1 MRNAV
6 RNKKMKKFT
15 HKMQAKLLL
24 VFCVILIA
32 MVGLIARLVY
42 LNRTDGERYAKKVL
56 SQQTYTSTVIPYQR
70 GSILDRKGTVLAAS
84 EKVYN
89 VILDVKYML
98 EDKKYLAPTVK
109 ALTESYDSITNEDIM
124 NLVDNKPESRYVI
137 LKKGI
142 SYNEMVLFKE
152 KEGKNSNVKGVWFEE
167 DYVRKY
173 PYKTLGSDVIGFTSS
188 GNVGNWGIEQYYND
202 ELNGINGIEYG
213 YIDAELKLEQTTK
226 PAVNGNT
233 IISTIDANVQ
243 GIVQEHIKKF
253 NNDFGSLNIGVVIMD
268 PNNGDILAMASNE
281 EYDLNNPTDLT
292 PFYSDKEIKKMNE
305 KKRLEALNKLWRNYT
320 ISDTY
325 EPGST
330 FKPFTV
336 AAGLEENIVHQNDSY
351 FCDGGEDV
359 GGYFIKCTH
368 HHGDVSLSQALMF
381 SCNDALMQIGAKEG
395 WNTFNEY
402 QKFFGLGR
410 KTGIDLPGEAVGI
423 LNEGLSK
430 ADLATNS
437 FGQNFTTSMIQMV
450 SGFSSLVNGGYYY
463 QPHIVKQIQNPGG
476 ATLQNFDK
484 ILVKESVS
492 GETSKFIR
500 NAMYQTVEEGTAS
513 KAKVPGYKVGGK
525 TGTAEK
531 HPRGHKKYVVS
542 FLGCV
547 PADNPQMVIYV
558 VIDEPNVPEQT
569 SLVATVLAG
578 EILKDVL
585 PFLEIYPTEAGVGV
599 DLNTITPLLPSSDT
613 KNNPDK
619 GIAGDP
625 DNSDKAQNTEDG
637 DSTGN
642 SDENGKQGSEN
653 SKEEQE
659 NNSEVQSGEGDNA
672 NGGSQDFIPGED
684 EKVNPDTIPDTIP
697 DTLGEE
703 TQTEDRN

>member
-32 MVGLIARLVY
+32 MVGLIARLVF

-56 SQQTYTSTVIPYQR
+56 SQQTYTSTIIPYQR

-89 VILDVKYML
+89 VILDVKNML
-98 EDKKYLAPTVK
+98 EDKKYLSPTIK
-109 ALTESYDSITNEDIM
+109 ALTECYDSITNEDIM
-124 NLVDNKPESRYVI
+124 NLVETKPESRYVI

-142 SYNEMVLFKE
+142 SYNEMALFKE
-152 KEGKNSNVKGVWFEE
+152 KEKKNSSVEGVWFEE

-173 PYKTLGSDVIGFTSS
+173 PYKTLASDVIGFTSS

-233 IISTIDANVQ
+233 IVSTIDANVQ

-268 PNNGDILAMASNE
+268 PNSGEILAMASNE
-281 EYDLNNPTDLT
+281 EYDLNNPADLT
-292 PFYSDKEIKKMNE
+292 PFYSEKEIKKMSE
-305 KKRLEALNKLWRNYT
+305 KERLKVLNGIWRNYT
-320 ISDTY
+320 ISDPF

-336 AAGLEENIVHQNDSY
+336 AAGLEENIVHPNDTY
-351 FCDGGEDV
+351 FCDGGENV
-359 GGYFIKCTH
+359 GGYFIGCTH
-368 HHGDVSLSQALMF
+368 HHGDVTLSEALMY

-423 LNEGLSK
+423 LNEGLSSS
-430 ADLATNS
+430 DLATNS
-437 FGQNFTTSMIQMV
+437 FGQNFTTSMIQMI

-463 QPHIVKQIQNPGG
+463 QPHVVKQIQNPGG

-500 NAMYQTVEEGTAS
+500 NAMYQTVEVGTATQ
-513 KAKVPGYKVGGK
+513 AQVPGYKVGGK

-531 HPRGHKKYVVS
+531 QPRDKKKYVVS

-558 VIDEPNVPEQT
+558 VIDEPNVPQQT
-569 SLVATVLAG
+569 SLVATQLAG

-585 PFLEIYPTEAGVGV
+585 PFLEIYPTEAGDGV
-599 DLNTITPLLPSSDT
+599 DLNAVTPLLPSSDT
-613 KNNPDK
+613 QNNPDK
-619 GIAGDP
+619 EIAGDS
-625 DNSDKAQNTEDG
+625 DNSDEETQNTED
-637 DSTGN
+637 DATTGN
-642 SDENGKQGSEN
+642 SGENGKQGGGN
-653 SKEEQE
+653 SDEDQE
-659 NNSEVQSGEGDNA
+659 NNSEVQSGEGDNE
-672 NGGSQDFIPGED
+672 NGSGQDFIPGED
-684 EKVNPDTIPDTIP
+684 EKVNPNSIP
-697 DTLGEE
+697 DTLGQE
-703 TQTEDRN
+703 TQSEDTN

>member
-1 MRNAV
+1 MRNSV
-6 RNKKMKKFT
+6 RSKKMKKFT

-24 VFCVILIA
+24 VFCVLLIA

-42 LNRTDGERYAKKVL
+42 LNRTDGERYAKRVL

-98 EDKKYLAPTVK
+98 EDKKYLSPTIK
-109 ALTESYDSITNEDIM
+109 ALTESYDSIKNEDIL

-137 LKKGI
+137 LIKGI
-142 SYNEMVLFKE
+142 SYNEMELFKE

-173 PYKTLGSDVIGFTSS
+173 PYKTLASDVIGFTSS

-233 IISTIDANVQ
+233 IVSTIDANAQ

-253 NNDFGSLNIGVVIMD
+253 NKDFGSLNIGVVIME
-268 PNNGDILAMASNE
+268 PNSGEILAMASNE
-281 EYDLNNPTDLT
+281 EYDLNNPADLS
-292 PFYSDKEIKKMNE
+292 PFYNEKEIKKMSE
-305 KKRLEALNKLWRNYT
+305 KERLKVLNSIWRNYT
-320 ISDTY
+320 ISDPF

-336 AAGLEENIVHQNDSY
+336 AAGLEENIVHPNDTY
-351 FCDGGEDV
+351 FCDGGENV
-359 GGYFIKCTH
+359 GGYFIGCTH
-368 HHGDVSLSQALMF
+368 HHGDVTLSQALMY

-402 QKFFGLGR
+402 QKFFGLGY

-423 LNEGLSK
+423 LNKGLSSS
-430 ADLATNS
+430 DLATNS

-500 NAMYQTVEEGTAS
+500 NAMHQTVEVGTAT
-513 KAKVPGYKVGGK
+513 KAQVPGYKVGGK

-531 HPRGHKKYVVS
+531 QPRDKKKYVVS

-547 PADNPQMVIYV
+547 PADNPQMVIFV
-558 VIDEPNVPEQT
+558 VIDEPNVPQQT
-569 SLVATVLAG
+569 SLVATQLAG

-585 PFLEIYPTEAGVGV
+585 PFLEIYPTEAGDGV
-599 DLNTITPLLPSSDT
+599 DLNAVTPLLPSSDT
-613 KNNPDK
+613 QNNPDK
-619 GIAGDP
+619 DIAGD
-625 DNSDKAQNTEDG
+625 SD
-637 DSTGN
+637 
-642 SDENGKQGSEN
+642 N
-653 SKEEQE
+653 SKEETQSTEDGTSTSENGVQGNRNSKEDQE
-659 NNSEVQSGEGDNA
+659 SNSEVQSGEGDNTK
-672 NGGSQDFIPGED
+672 GSSQDFIPGED
-684 EKVNPDTIPDTIP
+684 EKVNPDSIP
-697 DTLGEE
+697 DTLEKE
-703 TQTEDRN
+703 TRSEDTN